1 MAQKL
6 FRESAS
12 YSFAKVRKS
21 AESTM
26 LFLDKFSKT
35 FPFRQTF
42 WILAEKKLSK
52 TENNGGKVLFK
63 YLIRQGVFENFS
75 TPFFGRFGNT
85 LYLCPR
91 IVMMQDILLDSFTI
105 TTVSKK
111 SKNFLYWDCTLTGRS
126 FPI

>member
-12 YSFAKVRKS
+12 FSVAKVRKS

-26 LFLDKFSKT
+26 LFLEKFSKT

-52 TENNGGKVLFK
+52 TGNNGVESVVQVLDTAGS
-63 YLIRQGVFENFS
+63 I
-75 TPFFGRFGNT
+75 
-85 LYLCPR
+85 
-91 IVMMQDILLDSFTI
+91 
-105 TTVSKK
+105 
-111 SKNFLYWDCTLTGRS
+111 
-126 FPI
+126 

>member
-6 FRESAS
+6 FRESAY

-26 LFLDKFSKT
+26 LFLEKFSKT

-52 TENNGGKVLFK
+52 TENNRGKVLF
-63 YLIRQGVFENFS
+63 QV
-75 TPFFGRFGNT
+75 
-85 LYLCPR
+85 
-91 IVMMQDILLDSFTI
+91 LDTAGSI
-105 TTVSKK
+105 
-111 SKNFLYWDCTLTGRS
+111 
-126 FPI
+126 